1 MATFIDVFSLSG
13 LLLVCAGDELLDA
26 DAEAS
31 SPDHISRHT
40 FTGLLSSCSVVDAV
54 HAAR

>member
-1 MATFIDVFSLSG
+1 M
-13 LLLVCAGDELLDA
+13 CAGDEVLDA
-26 DAEAS
+26 NAEAS
-31 SPDHISRHT
+31 IPDDHITRHT

>member
-1 MATFIDVFSLSG
+1 M
-13 LLLVCAGDELLDA
+13 CAGNEELDA

-31 SPDHISRHT
+31 TPDHITRHT

>member
-1 MATFIDVFSLSG
+1 MR
-13 LLLVCAGDELLDA
+13 AGGEVLDA
-26 DAEAS
+26 DAEAPV
-31 SPDHISRHT
+31 PDHITRHT